1 MTKFSIIN
9 LIIFIITLLLSNNLI
24 AGETILPKPQPK
36 IEELPKKETILPK
49 TQPKTDVFE
58 NINGD
63 LKIVNIDITQPF
75 GLRDIGSNVDKV
87 IHLAGIVGEGAC
99 SKDVRY
105 SYELNVTGVSN
116 LINCFHGSLLNK
128 FIYLSSV
135 SVYDKSNES
144 PISEYDKTSNI
155 GIYNS
160 TKLAAELLV
169 SAYCTKYD
177 ISYCIGRAT
186 SAYGPYQLKY
196 SVLSYIILELLKHNK
211 LTLFNPYDIKD
222 YIYVTDLVEGIITLL
237 NTKESGL
244 FNISSGQGI
253 QLTKI
258 VKIIADKYV
267 SIEQGSGA
275 LKVTPAHD
283 FNDFEIGKRH
293 KLEFVSIF
301 EKNGKMNNNVP
312 KEFIPSIEKGF
323 KAAMKNGPL
332 AGFEMDS
339 MKITLK
345 DGSFHAVD
353 SSEVAF
359 KIAGSMAFQAA
370 AKKAGPILL
379 EPVMR
384 VEVVVPEEYLGDP
397 MGDMKGRRGRIHSM
411 EARGGT
417 QILTAFDCARAR
429 GEAT

>member
-1 MTKFSIIN
+1 MNVLVTGASG
-9 LIIFIITLLLSNNLI
+9 FIGRHLVERLLKNNLSVI
-24 AGETILPKPQPK
+24 ALGKS
-36 IEELPKKETILPK
+36 
-49 TQPKTDVFE
+49 KTDLLE
-58 NINGD
+58 NFSGD
-63 LKIVNIDITQPF
+63 LKIVKIDITKPF
-75 GLRDIGSNVDKV
+75 ELRDIGGDIDVL

-116 LINCFHGSLLNK
+116 LINCFHGTMLNK

-160 TKLAAELLV
+160 TKLATELLV

-177 ISYCIGRAT
+177 ILYCIGRAT

-196 SVLSYIILELLKHNK
+196 SVLSYIILELLKYNQ

-258 VKIIADKYV
+258 VKIIAELLDKDV
-267 SIEQGSGA
+267 V
-275 LKVTPAHD
+275 LKAKDEDMARKSQTRQVID
-283 FNDFEIGKRH
+283 NS
-293 KLEFVSIF
+293 KLRNLGWV
-301 EKNGKMNNNVP
+301 
-312 KEFIPSIEKGF
+312 PSIDLYKG
-323 KAAMKNGPL
+323 MEETINYLKNVKG
-332 AGFEMDS
+332 D
-339 MKITLK
+339 IT
-345 DGSFHAVD
+345 
-353 SSEVAF
+353 
-359 KIAGSMAFQAA
+359 
-370 AKKAGPILL
+370 
-379 EPVMR
+379 
-384 VEVVVPEEYLGDP
+384 
-397 MGDMKGRRGRIHSM
+397 
-411 EARGGT
+411 
-417 QILTAFDCARAR
+417 
-429 GEAT
+429 

>member
-1 MTKFSIIN
+1 MSLKKILVTGASG
-9 LIIFIITLLLSNNLI
+9 FIGRHLVEQLVKNNLSVI
-24 AGETILPKPQPK
+24 ALVKSN
-36 IEELPKKETILPK
+36 
-49 TQPKTDVFE
+49 TDVLKNFS
-58 NINGD
+58 GD
-63 LKIVNIDITQPF
+63 LKIVEIDITQPF
-75 GLRDIGSNVDKV
+75 ELSDIGSNIDTV

-116 LINCFHGSLLNK
+116 LINCFHGSMLNK
-128 FIYLSSV
+128 FLYLSSV
-135 SVYDKSNES
+135 SIYDKSNES

-258 VKIIADKYV
+258 VKIIAEILDKDV
-267 SIEQGSGA
+267 V
-275 LKVTPAHD
+275 LKAKDEDKARKSQTRQVID
-283 FNDFEIGKRH
+283 NS
-293 KLEFVSIF
+293 KLRNLGWV
-301 EKNGKMNNNVP
+301 
-312 KEFIPSIEKGF
+312 PSIDLYKG
-323 KAAMKNGPL
+323 MEETINYLKNVEG
-332 AGFEMDS
+332 D
-339 MKITLK
+339 IT
-345 DGSFHAVD
+345 
-353 SSEVAF
+353 
-359 KIAGSMAFQAA
+359 
-370 AKKAGPILL
+370 
-379 EPVMR
+379 
-384 VEVVVPEEYLGDP
+384 
-397 MGDMKGRRGRIHSM
+397 
-411 EARGGT
+411 
-417 QILTAFDCARAR
+417 
-429 GEAT
+429 

>member
-1 MTKFSIIN
+1 MGVKVLVTGASGFIGRHLVERLLKNNFSVIA
-9 LIIFIITLLLSNNLI
+9 LIKSN
-24 AGETILPKPQPK
+24 
-36 IEELPKKETILPK
+36 
-49 TQPKTDVFE
+49 TDVLKNFS
-58 NINGD
+58 GD
-63 LKIVNIDITQPF
+63 LKIVEIDITQPF
-75 GLRDIGSNVDKV
+75 ELNDIGSNIEKV

-116 LINCFHGSLLNK
+116 LINCFHGTMLNK

-186 SAYGPYQLKY
+186 STYGPYQLKY

-222 YIYVTDLVEGIITLL
+222 YIYVTDLADGIITLM

-253 QLTKI
+253 QLSDL
-258 VKIIADKYV
+258 VGIIAELL
-267 SIEQGSGA
+267 SIVVI
-275 LKVTPAHD
+275 LKA
-283 FNDFEIGKRH
+283 
-293 KLEFVSIF
+293 
-301 EKNGKMNNNVP
+301 KN
-312 KEFIPSIEKGF
+312 E
-323 KAAMKNGPL
+323 A
-332 AGFEMDS
+332 
-339 MKITLK
+339 
-345 DGSFHAVD
+345 
-353 SSEVAF
+353 
-359 KIAGSMAFQAA
+359 
-370 AKKAGPILL
+370 
-379 EPVMR
+379 
-384 VEVVVPEEYLGDP
+384 
-397 MGDMKGRRGRIHSM
+397 
-411 EARGGT
+411 EARKSKTRQVIANSKLRNLGWVPITDIYKGMEET
-417 QILTAFDCARAR
+417 INYLKNVKGDIT
-429 GEAT
+429 